1 MNVNTIKEL
10 LNEAINL
17 ELNIQDLYVFY
28 SKTYSRDHT
37 FWWKLQ
43 LEEGNHA
50 SLLKA
55 MRERLQE
62 TLIQDAS
69 SILSDIQD
77 ASSILSEDYEELKKA
92 NDLIKTTLTKW
103 KSKPASQS
111 EAYQFALKIEQSAQE
126 LHLQNTIEQ
135 VSELEIIELFKKL
148 TGADRDHAK
157 RISELLASS
166 SP

>member
-1 MNVNTIKEL
+1 MNGNTIEEL

-55 MRERLQE
+55 IKRSQE
-62 TLIQDAS
+62 TL
-69 SILSDIQD
+69 IQD

-135 VSELEIIELFKKL
+135 ESELEIIKLFKKL

>member
-1 MNVNTIKEL
+1 MNGNTIEEL

-17 ELNIQDLYVFY
+17 ELNIQDLYLFY

-55 MRERLQE
+55 IRKRSQE
-62 TLIQDAS
+62 TLIK
-69 SILSDIQD
+69 D

-103 KSKPASQS
+103 KSTPASQS

-135 VSELEIIELFKKL
+135 ESELEIIKLFKKL

>member
-1 MNVNTIKEL
+1 MNGNTIEEL

-55 MRERLQE
+55 MRKRLQE
-62 TLIQDAS
+62 TL
-69 SILSDIQD
+69 IQD

-135 VSELEIIELFKKL
+135 ESELEIIKLFKKL

>member
-1 MNVNTIKEL
+1 MNGNTILEL
-10 LNEAINL
+10 LDEAINL

-55 MRERLQE
+55 LRKELQE
-62 TLIQDAS
+62 TL
-69 SILSDIQD
+69 IQD

-111 EAYQFALKIEQSAQE
+111 EAYQFALKLEQSAQE
-126 LHLQNTIEQ
+126 LHLQNTIEKE
-135 VSELEIIELFKKL
+135 SELEIIKLFKKL
-148 TGADRDHAK
+148 TGSDRDHAK

>member
-55 MRERLQE
+55 IRKRSQE
-62 TLIQDAS
+62 TL
-69 SILSDIQD
+69 IQD

-135 VSELEIIELFKKL
+135 ESELEIIKLFKKL

>member
-1 MNVNTIKEL
+1 MNGNTIEEL

-55 MRERLQE
+55 IRQRSQE
-62 TLIQDAS
+62 TL
-69 SILSDIQD
+69 IQD

-135 VSELEIIELFKKL
+135 ESELEIIKLFKKL

>member
-1 MNVNTIKEL
+1 MNGNTIEEL

-55 MRERLQE
+55 IRKRSQE
-62 TLIQDAS
+62 TLI
-69 SILSDIQD
+69 LD

-135 VSELEIIELFKKL
+135 ESELEIIKLFKKL

>member
-1 MNVNTIKEL
+1 MNGNTIEEL

-55 MRERLQE
+55 IRKRSQE
-62 TLIQDAS
+62 TL
-69 SILSDIQD
+69 IQD

-103 KSKPASQS
+103 KSEPASQS

-135 VSELEIIELFKKL
+135 ESELEIIKLFKKL

>member
-1 MNVNTIKEL
+1 MNGNTIEEL

-55 MRERLQE
+55 IRKRSQE
-62 TLIQDAS
+62 TL
-69 SILSDIQD
+69 IQD

-135 VSELEIIELFKKL
+135 VSELEIIKLFKKL